1 MSRIDSWVR
10 PKNNGKNQGDQI
22 SKNQMS
28 NNEIKKIKDKKIAIK
43 SIRTSFE
50 KKRDDCY
57 NKFWVSPRITIF
69 LLKWKAKKNENEIF
83 FGNLSRAD

>member
-1 MSRIDSWVR
+1 LSRIDFWVR

-50 KKRDDCY
+50 KK
-57 NKFWVSPRITIF
+57 KEMIVITNF
-69 LLKWKAKKNENEIF
+69 GFPLELPF
-83 FGNLSRAD
+83 FF

>member
-1 MSRIDSWVR
+1 LSRIDSWVR

-28 NNEIKKIKDKKIAIK
+28 INEIKKIKDKKIAIK

-50 KKRDDCY
+50 KK
-57 NKFWVSPRITIF
+57 KEMIVI
-69 LLKWKAKKNENEIF
+69 KNFGFPLELPF
-83 FGNLSRAD
+83 FF